1 LITFW
6 QQSYDYP
13 VAPPENE
20 NRKLSLKD
28 QFFANA
34 LNPLTI
40 VFVAIVIYF
49 IPQAISILLNS
60 FGVESEFIRSLLDPI
75 VANATQIAG
84 VLLGAAFLLFFFKR
98 R

>member
-1 LITFW
+1 MAFFFC
-6 QQSYDYP
+6 YDYP
-13 VAPPENE
+13 VAPTENE

-40 VFVAIVIYF
+40 IFVAIIIYF
-49 IPQAISILLNS
+49 IPQAVSILLNS